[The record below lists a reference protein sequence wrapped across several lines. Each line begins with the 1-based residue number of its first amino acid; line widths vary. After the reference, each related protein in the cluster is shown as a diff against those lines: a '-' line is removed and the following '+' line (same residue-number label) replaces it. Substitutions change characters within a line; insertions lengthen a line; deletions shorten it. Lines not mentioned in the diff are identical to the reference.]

1 MIRRDDPAWCTPTE
15 LPEELLTFGG
25 TVQDGLAV
33 GAPGKTGVLDLE
45 LAPRAGSTRVI
56 RQYQRAPLHIYRP
69 IYLDPVRPD
78 MAFVFLQQQ
87 GDGIVQGDRY
97 RVDVDCAPGSAVHLT
112 TQASTKV
119 FAARD
124 NFATQLVNLRVG
136 AGAVLEYLPDP
147 VVPFRGSRLFQ
158 RTCLSAAED
167 ATVILGE
174 VLLPG
179 RVAHDEVHAYDL
191 CWAETE
197 AHDLDGTLLF
207 ADSMRLRP
215 GHVGDPRSPGV
226 LGGYDVVA
234 TLYVCAPGCH
244 RPTSSRCS
252 ERRSPRYR
260 KCSPGPPS
268 CLPAAGLPSACSGTR
283 PERSRRR
290 CTQRGTGRAPPC
302 SASRHPICARA
313 EPRPRGISTHLDVLS

>member
-1 MIRRDDPAWCTPTE
+1 MIRRDDPAWCTPTA

-69 IYLDPVRPD
+69 IYLDPGRPD

-158 RTCLSAAED
+158 RTSLSTAED

-179 RVAHDEVHAYDL
+179 RVAHHEVHAYDL
-191 CWAETE
+191 FWAETE

-234 TLYVCAPGCH
+234 TLYVMC
-244 RPTSSRCS
+244 SRM
-252 ERRSPRYR
+252 SPPDLVALLREALAEV
-260 KCSPGPPS
+260 PDVLAGATE
-268 CLPAAGLPSACSGTR
+268 LPAGRGAAVRLLGHT
-283 PERSRRR
+283 SRAV
-290 CTQRGTGRAPPC
+290 QAAMHAAWNRARTSLLGAPAPDL
-302 SASRHPICARA
+302 RK
-313 EPRPRGISTHLDVLS
+313 G

>member
-25 TVQDGLAV
+25 TVQDSLAV

-112 TQASTKV
+112 TQTSTKV

-124 NFATQLVNLRVG
+124 NFATQVVNLRVG
-136 AGAVLEYLPDP
+136 AGAVVEYLPDP

-179 RVAHDEVHAYDL
+179 RVAHDEVYAYDL
-191 CWAETE
+191 FWAETE
-197 AHDLDGTLLF
+197 VHDLDGTLLF
-207 ADSMRLRP
+207 ADTMRLRP

-234 TLYVCAPGCH
+234 TLYVVCSRMAPPDLVALLREALAEVPDVLGGA
-244 RPTSSRCS
+244 T
-252 ERRSPRYR
+252 E
-260 KCSPGPPS
+260 
-268 CLPAAGLPSACSGTR
+268 LPAGRGAAVRMLGHT
-283 PERSRRR
+283 SRAVQAAMH
-290 CTQRGTGRAPPC
+290 TVWNRARTPLLGAP
-302 SASRHPICARA
+302 APDLRK
-313 EPRPRGISTHLDVLS
+313 G